1 MKLDYDK
8 DYTKIFHSPGIEPW
22 ISGFLKS
29 KGSLGKVLDVGCG
42 LGFSA
47 LLLKSYLGNAEYLV
61 GVDISPEKISKARR
75 LNLYDELYVAD
86 IQDFNPES
94 KFDTLIALEVLHGLP
109 ASVLACIESL
119 VKKGGFIVLALPSLP
134 EGGSVRDLID
144 RGYVVYRYL
153 LRGLVMVDLK
163 HYNIYLAGQSRFL
176 KAIKN
181 PLDNSKTNT

>member
-1 MKLDYDK
+1 
-8 DYTKIFHSPGIEPW
+8 
-22 ISGFLKS
+22 
-29 KGSLGKVLDVGCG
+29 LDVGCG

-119 VKKGGFIVLALPSLP
+119 VKKGVS
-134 EGGSVRDLID
+134 
-144 RGYVVYRYL
+144 
-153 LRGLVMVDLK
+153 
-163 HYNIYLAGQSRFL
+163 
-176 KAIKN
+176 
-181 PLDNSKTNT
+181 